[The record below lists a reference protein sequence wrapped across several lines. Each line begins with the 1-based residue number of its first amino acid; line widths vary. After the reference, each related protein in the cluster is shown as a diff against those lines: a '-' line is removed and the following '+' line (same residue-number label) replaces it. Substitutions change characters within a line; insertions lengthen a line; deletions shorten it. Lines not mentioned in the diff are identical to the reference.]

1 MLLNIGFPQVEAVD
15 TLQRW

>member
-1 MLLNIGFPQVEAVD
+1 MLLIIGFPQVEAVD